1 MALWHGMAPSRIYRY
16 YVLMGISSVKTLE
29 ASAHSDHSTSAVNI
43 HERPT
48 ARDNP
53 NPSVANRWKCPAPQ
67 RPVEFFEVPSSRGP
81 PKSHS

>member
-1 MALWHGMAPSRIYRY
+1 
-16 YVLMGISSVKTLE
+16 MGISSVKTLE
-29 ASAHSDHSTSAVNI
+29 ASAHSDHSASAVNI

-67 RPVEFFEVPSSRGP
+67 RPVEFFEVFQVLEDLQNPIVN
-81 PKSHS
+81 KC